1 MKHNIDTYKSGVSIK
16 WKVFLYLMLF
26 ATVIAAV
33 LWLCEIVF
41 LDDIY
46 KNIKINDVMK
56 SSSQISKAL
65 DSPDMVERVD
75 EIATDNDSCA
85 MVFKNENGTLV
96 HIGPIYC
103 YRNFYDCA
111 IHRMMNEENFLE
123 IYNITRNNGGE
134 NLERFAFI
142 IEENTPIGIEGK
154 FFGKTAKPDRSIKAV
169 PESIIYSVITENEDG
184 DELFIVIN
192 SQISPL
198 ESTVS
203 TLNRILC
210 VVTILLYALAL
221 AFALIISYRVTK
233 PIRRLTYSALDMA
246 KGNYQTNFSADGY
259 LEISQLADTLNYA
272 EKELSR
278 VDELRRELIANISH
292 DLRTPMTMIRGYS
305 EVMRDIPGENTPE
318 NIQVIIDET
327 NRLTNLVN
335 DVLDISRLESGN
347 ASFEPAPFDLTRST
361 ENILQRFAKLC
372 EKDGYSID
380 FFCERN
386 VYVNADET
394 RIGQVIYNLVGNAV
408 THTGDSKQ
416 VIVRQLT
423 EHGKVRIEVEDFGMG
438 IEADKLPDIWERYY
452 KLDRVHKRAVIGTGL
467 GLSIVRNIME
477 RSGGSYGVSSAVGQG
492 SVFWI
497 ELDEFKINTESFDE

>member
-1 MKHNIDTYKSGVSIK
+1 MKYNTNGKKRGVSIK

-56 SSSQISKAL
+56 SASRISTAL

-75 EIATDNDSCA
+75 EIATENDSCA
-85 MVFKNENGTLV
+85 MIFKNVDGTLT
-96 HIGPIYC
+96 HAGPIYC
-103 YRNFYDCA
+103 YKNFYDCA
-111 IHRMMNEENFLE
+111 IHRMMSEENFLE
-123 IYNITRNNGGE
+123 IYKITRENGGE

-142 IEENTPIGIEGK
+142 IEENTPIGIEGE
-154 FFGKTAKPDRSIKAV
+154 FFDNADMPDRSVKAV
-169 PESIIYSVITENEDG
+169 PESIIYSVITENDQGE
-184 DELFIVIN
+184 ELFIVIN

-210 VVTILLYALAL
+210 VVTVLLYALA
-221 AFALIISYRVTK
+221 FVCALIISYRVTK
-233 PIRRLTYSALDMA
+233 PIRRLTYSALELA
-246 KGNYQTNFSADGY
+246 QGNYSANFNADGY

-327 NRLTNLVN
+327 NRLTTLVN
-335 DVLDISRLESGN
+335 DVLDISKLESGN
-347 ASFEPAPFDLTRST
+347 ASFEPVPFDLTMST

-386 VYVNADET
+386 VYVNADEA
-394 RIGQVIYNLVGNAV
+394 RIGQVIYNLVGNAI

-423 EHGKVRIEVEDFGMG
+423 GNGRVRLEVEDFGMG

-452 KLDRVHKRAVIGTGL
+452 KLDRVHKRAAIGTGL

-492 SVFWI
+492 SIFWI
-497 ELDEFKINTESFDE
+497 ELDELKNDRENTGE